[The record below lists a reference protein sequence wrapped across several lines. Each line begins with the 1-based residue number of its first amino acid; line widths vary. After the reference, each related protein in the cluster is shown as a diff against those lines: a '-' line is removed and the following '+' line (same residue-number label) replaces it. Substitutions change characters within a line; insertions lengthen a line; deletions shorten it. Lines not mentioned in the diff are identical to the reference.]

1 MKITS
6 IDSFILT
13 VPTPK
18 PMALNYAQQKLVV
31 AEISTD
37 EGIAGLGY
45 SLVFGGGG
53 AEAVLVYLETRLRPV
68 VLGEDPLFVERLWER
83 MFRADMGI
91 KKQGVAAYALSA
103 LDIGLWD
110 IAGKAAGL
118 PLYKLWGAV
127 TDRIPAYGSGGW
139 SKYSE
144 RELIAEA
151 EKYAALGCKH
161 YKMKIHHPD
170 PRENRKRVE
179 AVRRAL
185 GEGVRMMVDVNQRL
199 DVLANIRQARSLEDF
214 DLVWYEEPVLADD
227 IAACAEVARAIGIPV
242 ATGENNYTRF
252 EFRELIERRAARYL
266 MPDVCR
272 ANGFSETLR
281 IGRLAGAHQVAVA
294 PHVVHELSLHAV
306 GALSNGFL
314 VEFIDWTP
322 PDLFEE
328 MPACKDGHFRIP
340 DRPGHGMALARGAK
354 RRLCFTS
361 SRNTLRLIASS
372 SQSLSAT
379 ALARR
384 GLRSTSAISPNT
396 LPGPTA
402 STRLPPT
409 RIATRPRRTTYISTP
424 ARPSVRIVFP
434 AS

>member
-1 MKITS
+1 MKITA
-6 IDSFILT
+6 IESFVLT

-18 PMALNYAQQKLVV
+18 PMALNYPQQKLVV

-37 EGIAGLGY
+37 AGVRGLGY

-53 AEAVLVYLETRLRPV
+53 AEAVHAYLETRLKPV
-68 VLGEDPLFVERLWER
+68 ILGDDPLFVERLWEK
-83 MFRADMGI
+83 MFRADMGM
-91 KKQGVAAYALSA
+91 KKQGVVAYALSA

-139 SKYSE
+139 SKYSDK
-144 RELIAEA
+144 ELIAEA
-151 EKYAALGCKH
+151 ERYAALGCKY

-170 PRENRKRVE
+170 PRENAKRVG

-199 DVLANIRQARSLEDF
+199 DVLGNIRQARLLEEF

-227 IAACAEVARAIGIPV
+227 IAACAEVAQTIGIPV
-242 ATGENNYTRF
+242 ATGENSYTRY

-281 IGRLAGAHQVAVA
+281 IGHLAAAHQVAVA
-294 PHVVHELSLHAV
+294 PHVVHELSLHVV

-328 MPACKDGHFRIP
+328 MPACKDGHFTIP
-340 DRPGHGMALARGAK
+340 DRPGHGMALAKGAK
-354 RRLCFTS
+354 ERY
-361 SRNTLRLIASS
+361 
-372 SQSLSAT
+372 
-379 ALARR
+379 
-384 GLRSTSAISPNT
+384 RS
-396 LPGPTA
+396 G
-402 STRLPPT
+402 
-409 RIATRPRRTTYISTP
+409 
-424 ARPSVRIVFP
+424 
-434 AS
+434 

>member
-1 MKITS
+1 MKITAIQS
-6 IDSFILT
+6 LVLT

-18 PMALNYAQQKLVV
+18 PIALGYPQHKLVV

-37 EGIAGLGY
+37 EGILGLGY

-53 AEAVLVYLETRLRPV
+53 AEAVQVYLETRLKPV
-68 VLGEDPLFVERLWER
+68 LLGEDPLLVERLWER
-83 MFRADMGI
+83 MYRADMGI

-127 TDRIPAYGSGGW
+127 TDRVPAYGSGGW

-151 EKYAALGCKH
+151 EKYATLGCKH
-161 YKMKIHHPD
+161 YKMKIHHAD
-170 PRENRKRVE
+170 PRENAKRVG

-199 DVLANIRQARSLEDF
+199 DVLGNIRQAQALEEF

-227 IAACAEVARAIGIPV
+227 IAACAEVAHAIKIPV

-252 EFRELIERRAARYL
+252 EFRELVERRAARYL

-272 ANGFSETLR
+272 ANGFTETMR
-281 IGRLAGAHQVAVA
+281 IGQLAAAHQVKVS
-294 PHVVHELSLHAV
+294 PHVVHELSVHVAA
-306 GALSNGFL
+306 ALPNAFL
-314 VEFIDWTP
+314 VE
-322 PDLFEE
+322 
-328 MPACKDGHFRIP
+328 
-340 DRPGHGMALARGAK
+340 
-354 RRLCFTS
+354 
-361 SRNTLRLIASS
+361 
-372 SQSLSAT
+372 
-379 ALARR
+379 
-384 GLRSTSAISPNT
+384 
-396 LPGPTA
+396 
-402 STRLPPT
+402 
-409 RIATRPRRTTYISTP
+409 
-424 ARPSVRIVFP
+424 
-434 AS
+434 